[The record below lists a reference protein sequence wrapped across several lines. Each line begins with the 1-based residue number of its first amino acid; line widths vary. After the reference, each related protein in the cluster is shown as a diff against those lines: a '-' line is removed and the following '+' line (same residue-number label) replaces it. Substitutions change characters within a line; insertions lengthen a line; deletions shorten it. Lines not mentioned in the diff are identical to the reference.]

1 MTRTLIAALI
11 AAVTATAIIPA
22 PASAEDWRHQDRDYW
37 RWKDRNHDGR
47 VDRRD
52 EPYYRSQ
59 RHDYDRRGTTYRP
72 VGQCRFTTR
81 RGSVPGYVPE
91 GKDRC
96 CIETRQGV
104 SCQ

>member
-11 AAVTATAIIPA
+11 AGITATAIIA
-22 PASAEDWRHQDRDYW
+22 PASAEDWRHQDSDYW
-37 RWKDRNHDGR
+37 RWKDRNRDGR

-59 RHDYDRRGTTYRP
+59 RHDYDRRGGTTYRP
-72 VGQCRFTTR
+72 VDQCRFSTG
-81 RGSVPGYVPE
+81 RGSVRGYVPE

>member
-1 MTRTLIAALI
+1 MTRTLITVLI
-11 AAVTATAIIPA
+11 AGVTATAIIA

-37 RWKDRNHDGR
+37 RWQDRNHDGR
-47 VDRRD
+47 IDWRD
-52 EPYYRSQ
+52 DVYYRSQ
-59 RHDYDRRGTTYRP
+59 RHDYDRGGTTYRP

-81 RGSVPGYVPE
+81 RGSVTGYVPE